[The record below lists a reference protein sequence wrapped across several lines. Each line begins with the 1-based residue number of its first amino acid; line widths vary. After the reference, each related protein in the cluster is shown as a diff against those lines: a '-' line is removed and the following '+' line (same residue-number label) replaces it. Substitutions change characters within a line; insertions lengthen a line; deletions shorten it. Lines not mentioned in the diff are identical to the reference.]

1 MQHGTVRNVCA
12 EMKAAWFE
20 NNDRAV
26 SKVKRKVCYSCVIKV
41 SVGCICMSKV
51 VKLLYVSGKVILAAK
66 KLASGGRIAVA
77 HLASLENFLRPGRK
91 ILRS

>member
-1 MQHGTVRNVCA
+1 
-12 EMKAAWFE
+12 
-20 NNDRAV
+20 
-26 SKVKRKVCYSCVIKV
+26 
-41 SVGCICMSKV
+41 MSKV

>member
-1 MQHGTVRNVCA
+1 
-12 EMKAAWFE
+12 
-20 NNDRAV
+20 
-26 SKVKRKVCYSCVIKV
+26 
-41 SVGCICMSKV
+41 MSKV

-77 HLASLENFLRPGRK
+77 HLASLEIFLRPGRK